1 MLFSLLF
8 WVKVSEIRLSAKDYN
23 VIIFQSV
30 SLLVPLHA
38 GIWFSRLFQSYWP
51 LNELYTTN
59 PIHPFTH
66 IHTALYSVLLM
77 LSKALFS
84 LSHGHTCGQFR
95 ITYPPNTLIFELW
108 EERTHA
114 PRRNAAGK
122 FVPTMRTTAL
132 LPFLYTYCLVTVA
145 GLRMPL
151 KASWYG

>member
-84 LSHGHTCGQFR
+84 PSHMATRVADLESPIHQTHLSLNCG
-95 ITYPPNTLIFELW
+95 
-108 EERTHA
+108 
-114 PRRNAAGK
+114 RNAHMLHAETLQESLSQQCELLLY
-122 FVPTMRTTAL
+122 FHFFTLTAWSL
-132 LPFLYTYCLVTVA
+132 FLD
-145 GLRMPL
+145 
-151 KASWYG
+151 